1 MNHNPATK
9 ATECTTMKLLRRA
22 AKIVLGWLLLFLIL
36 GIPEG
41 GVASPRMK
49 RSNSADRPPRLVIET
64 GGHLA
69 VIRTLLFTAEG
80 NLAGYGFVNA

>member
-49 RSNSADRPPRLVIET
+49 RSDSADQPPCLLIET
-64 GGHLA
+64 GG
-69 VIRTLLFTAEG
+69 
-80 NLAGYGFVNA
+80 